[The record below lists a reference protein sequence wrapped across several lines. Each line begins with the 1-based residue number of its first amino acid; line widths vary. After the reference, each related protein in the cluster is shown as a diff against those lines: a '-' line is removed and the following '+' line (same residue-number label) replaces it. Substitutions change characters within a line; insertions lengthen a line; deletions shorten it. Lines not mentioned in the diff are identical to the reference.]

1 MKIALVVAALIVVA
15 PFAVQLVLSGRFRA
29 ELDALNSRL
38 VAAQA
43 PSTAPDQSLIPALV
57 RDFAARSGGR
67 TGGPST
73 IRMVQ
78 SAEMRLKPDQ
88 AFFHIDAIQLSG
100 TRDPGYVWH
109 ATGVMAKVVPV
120 QVVDSYVAGAGL
132 LEARIAGSIRVAHAV
147 GPDIDKGEAMRFLA
161 ELPWNP
167 DAMVNATG
175 LTWREVDE
183 HTVEVSMRTQ
193 SGVARV
199 SLLFDASGDIV
210 GIEAKDR
217 PWALGNV
224 SAPPRWVGRFAY
236 PVWSILLTA

>member
-1 MKIALVVAALIVVA
+1 
-15 PFAVQLVLSGRFRA
+15 
-29 ELDALNSRL
+29 
-38 VAAQA
+38 
-43 PSTAPDQSLIPALV
+43 
-57 RDFAARSGGR
+57 
-67 TGGPST
+67 
-73 IRMVQ
+73 
-78 SAEMRLKPDQ
+78 MRLKPDQ

-224 SAPPRWVGRFAY
+224 SAPPRWVGRFSNYKQVGAY
-236 PVWSILLTA
+236 RWPGYGEIAWVLPAGEFIYWRGDIVSVAPAGR